1 MALIIEDG
9 TIVANANSYVTLAEA
24 RAYALARGVTL
35 SATDSVVEILA
46 IKSMDYLESFD
57 NQFKGIRKTETQALS
72 WPRDYVYRN
81 DNGYEY
87 PAIPNELK
95 NAQCQLMIDANSF
108 DIEPN
113 RLLTDKG
120 QRIKEKIE
128 GAIEV
133 EYTQQDQLTRPILR
147 KFNSLIAPLLKNG
160 SMGISANIV
169 RF

>member
-57 NQFKGIRKTETQALS
+57 NQFKGIRKTETQELS

-81 DNGYEY
+81 DTGYEY
-87 PAIPNELK
+87 PAIPKELK

-160 SMGISANIV
+160 SLGISANIV
-169 RF
+169 RL